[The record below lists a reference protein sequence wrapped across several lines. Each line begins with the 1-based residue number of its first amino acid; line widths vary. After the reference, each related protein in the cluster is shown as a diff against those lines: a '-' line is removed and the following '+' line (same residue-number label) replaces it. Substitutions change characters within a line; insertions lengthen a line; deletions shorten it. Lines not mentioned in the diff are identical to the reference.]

1 MTEPRDPSAEPG
13 SWERHSRSVGFGIFV
28 LALGVLAGAGARSAN
43 SHESLAAW
51 PQGKQ
56 EVVPVTAAQRDAQ
69 VQDMQAMLRAMQGV
83 MNAAD
88 AMDVPKIRESAQA
101 AGMAGVPPENSLGQ
115 LPKDYRAKLM
125 ETHAAFD
132 AMADAV
138 RGFTARDSV
147 LAHLS
152 DISHR
157 CVSCHAAYK
166 FGPAQ

>member
-1 MTEPRDPSAEPG
+1 MHEPLDPSAAPG
-13 SWERHSRSVGFGIFV
+13 AWERHSRSVGFGIFV

-43 SHESLAAW
+43 SHERAAPW

-56 EVVPVTAAQRDAQ
+56 VVVPVTAAQRDAQ
-69 VQDMQAMLRAMQGV
+69 VQDMQSMLRAMQV
-83 MNAAD
+83 VLDAAD
-88 AMDVPKIRESAQA
+88 AMEIPKISEA
-101 AGMAGVPPENSLGQ
+101 ARAVGISGAPSQEALGQ
-115 LPKDYRAKLM
+115 LPREYRAKLM

-152 DISHR
+152 DISQR

>member
-1 MTEPRDPSAEPG
+1 MNVQLDPTAAPG
-13 SWERHSRSVGFGIFV
+13 SWERHSRSVGFGIFA
-28 LALGVLAGAGARSAN
+28 LALGVLAGAAARSAN
-43 SHESLAAW
+43 SGEHPAAW

-56 EVVPVTAAQRDAQ
+56 EVVALTSAQRDVQ
-69 VQDMQAMLRAMQGV
+69 VRDMQDMLRAMQAV
-83 MNAAD
+83 MDAAD
-88 AMDVPKIRESAQA
+88 AMDTPKIRSAAQG
-101 AGMAGVPPENSLGQ
+101 AGIAGAPAQDALGD

-132 AMADAV
+132 AMAEAV

>member
-1 MTEPRDPSAEPG
+1 MNEPLDPSAAPG
-13 SWERHSRSVGFGIFV
+13 AWERHSRSVGFGIFV

-43 SHESLAAW
+43 SHERPAAW

-56 EVVPVTAAQRDAQ
+56 QVVPVTDAQRD
-69 VQDMQAMLRAMQGV
+69 VQLRDMQEMLRAMQAV

-88 AMDVPKIRESAQA
+88 AMEIPKISEA
-101 AGMAGVPPENSLGQ
+101 ARAEGVAAAPSQDALGQ
-115 LPKDYRAKLM
+115 LPRDYRAKLM

-147 LAHLS
+147 LAHLA
-152 DISHR
+152 DISQR